1 MTGKRGNGEGSVRRR
16 PDGRWEARI
25 AFEREG
31 RVVRRSVYA
40 NTRDDAARLLRAA
53 IKAEEEGLPVPD
65 GRQTVATYLAE
76 WLHGS
81 KSNLRPQT
89 WRGYERDLRLHVVP
103 FIGRRR
109 MAQLLPIDL
118 HRLYQARIDSGLS
131 PTTVRHVHEILS
143 KALGQ
148 AARWGL
154 ITRNPAALVQPPRRA
169 HHEMQTLDADQTRAL
184 LETAHGDRLEAVYV
198 LAVATGMRQ
207 GELLALRWRDVD
219 LDTGR
224 VRVIG
229 TLDWPRGA
237 VPHIS
242 EPKTARSRRQI
253 QLAAAAVT
261 ALRQHRSRQA
271 AERLATDGWRN
282 ELGLVFTNEP
292 GRPVDASNLRR
303 AFSKLLVRAGLPRIR
318 FHDLR
323 HTAAT
328 LLLSRGVHPKIAS
341 EMLGHATVAFTLDV
355 YSHVTETM
363 QREAADAMDAILS
376 DPHRSVDAKSK
387 RVGVNVGVNEQTRR
401 EVDIRITPNSNTKR
415 GWADQDSN
423 LGPWGYEPPALTG

>member
-1 MTGKRGNGEGSVRRR
+1 MAGKRGNGEGSVRKR

-25 AFEREG
+25 AFERDG
-31 RVVRRSVYA
+31 HAVRRSVYA
-40 NTRDDAARLLRAA
+40 DTRDEAARLLRAA
-53 IKAEEEGLPVPD
+53 IKAQEEGLPIPD
-65 GRQTVATYLAE
+65 GRQTVGAYLTD
-76 WLHGS
+76 WLNGS

-89 WRGYERDLRLHVVP
+89 WRGYERDLRLHVIP
-103 FIGRRR
+103 FVGRLRL
-109 MAQLLPIDL
+109 AQMLPADL
-118 HRLYQARIDSGLS
+118 HRLYQARVDAGLS

-154 ITRNPAALVQPPRRA
+154 ITRNPAGLVQPPRRA
-169 HHEMQTLDADQTRAL
+169 YYEMQTLDREQTRAL
-184 LETAHGDRLEAVYV
+184 LEAARGDRLQALYV
-198 LAVATGMRQ
+198 LAVTAGMRQ

-219 LDTGR
+219 LDMGR
-224 VRVIG
+224 LRVTG

-237 VPHIS
+237 TPTIS
-242 EPKTARSRRQI
+242 DPKTARSRRQI
-253 QLAAAAVT
+253 QLAASALA

-271 AERLATDGWRN
+271 SERLATEGWGDP
-282 ELGLVFTNEP
+282 LGLVFTNEL

-303 AFSKLLVRAGLPRIR
+303 AFSKLLMKAGLPPIR

-363 QREAADAMDAILS
+363 QQEAANAMDAILTDGIS
-376 DPHRSVDAKSK
+376 HDGVNST
-387 RVGVNVGVNEQTRR
+387 RVGVNVGVKEQTRHK
-401 EVDIRITPNSNTKR
+401 VDTPIIPDPNTKPR
-415 GWADQDSN
+415 WAGQDSN
-423 LGPWGYEPPALTG
+423 LGP